1 MFDKQFNFKGR
12 HAVRVRALSTPYNDN
27 GDKIFDRSF
36 DVYLLAPVIG
46 FSYQRMEPIDRSSE
60 EERAVFGDILMSN
73 NADIMYVFR
82 TLLLLDKN
90 YIQDSQDRI
99 KKAFGNNFTKED
111 EERFYSFMRGGVDI
125 LYEKIMD
132 NVDLPEDYV
141 NNLYDFLDEFDH
153 RNEKL
158 DFDLIREQCKK
169 YE

>member
-1 MFDKQFNFKGR
+1 
-12 HAVRVRALSTPYNDN
+12 VRALSTPYNDN

-132 NVDLPEDYV
+132 NVNLPEDYV